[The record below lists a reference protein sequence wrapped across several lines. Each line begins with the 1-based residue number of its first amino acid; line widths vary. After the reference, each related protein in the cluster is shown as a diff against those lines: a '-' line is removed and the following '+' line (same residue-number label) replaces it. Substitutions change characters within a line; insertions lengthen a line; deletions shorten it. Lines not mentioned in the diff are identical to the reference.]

1 MIPEEELMRSAQQL
15 NYSDPSVSGFVQS
28 PFRKSRTKINDEL
41 RKEIVT
47 FYVQYPYMNQGQIA
61 DMFGIDRTTVSKLL
75 KRKHE
80 YLDPEVEELAKKIKA
95 DNENQVQNLVKDSA
109 SRFQQLATPSNS
121 QSIIKSARKGNK
133 SGKYLR

>member
-1 MIPEEELMRSAQQL
+1 
-15 NYSDPSVSGFVQS
+15 
-28 PFRKSRTKINDEL
+28 
-41 RKEIVT
+41 
-47 FYVQYPYMNQGQIA
+47 MNQGQIA

-121 QSIIKSARKGNK
+121 QAIIKSARKGNK